1 MYSFGLNPNAF
12 IIIYFFTENTA
23 LEITLATN
31 VSFIVCTAPLLT
43 TILSL
48 WIYKKEKA
56 TRGLMAGSLLAL
68 VGVALVVYNG
78 SFVLKISPL
87 GDFLTLLA
95 AFSWAFYSL
104 IMRKMSNRY
113 SIIFI
118 TRKIFFYGVLTILP
132 AFLVHPWQFDITR
145 LLEPAILFNLLF
157 LGVLASLI
165 CFVVWNVVLK
175 QLGTIRA
182 SNYIYLNPLFTLIGS
197 AFLLGERLTMVALMG
212 AALILGGVY
221 WAGKNVLED
230 LLLQLRERDVRIIP
244 LDINCFI
251 RELKSGISFLIQGA
265 MVGIHEDGQLVRIV
279 LYFRNVLEERTQKHL
294 LNIALS
300 RTQIF
305 QWSFDMEHN
314 LMIIE
319 PRYFEYLGIP
329 TRDYTL
335 TPEEFA
341 FLIHPDDRKG
351 VFDALALQL
360 HGNLYERPVEYR
372 LRRGDGKWEW
382 FEAQSTYVGQL
393 TDLPFRIIGICMST
407 QKYKDTENKLNE
419 ALQKAQRSDELKSV
433 FLANMSHEIRTPLN
447 AIVGFSTLL
456 ACGDAD
462 LSRQEI
468 MEFTSLIEKNSQLL
482 MVLISDILDLSK
494 IESNT
499 MEFHFEKVSLNGI
512 LESIYSAQKMNLRK
526 GVELL
531 LDLPDRAAVIYTDPT
546 RLGQVVN
553 NLINNAVK
561 FTAEGRITIGYRLKD
576 FATLE
581 VFVEDTGT
589 GMSEE
594 VLAHIFERFYK
605 GDAFVQGTGLGLAIC
620 RTIVERFHGKIE
632 VASTLGKG
640 SRFAIVLPQ
649 EMRE

>member
-1 MYSFGLNPNAF
+1 MNPNVPQEVR
-12 IIIYFFTENTA
+12 IINA
-23 LEITLATN
+23 
-31 VSFIVCTAPLLT
+31 
-43 TILSL
+43 
-48 WIYKKEKA
+48 
-56 TRGLMAGSLLAL
+56 
-68 VGVALVVYNG
+68 
-78 SFVLKISPL
+78 ISEQL
-87 GDFLTLLA
+87 FN
-95 AFSWAFYSL
+95 SWPV
-104 IMRKMSNRY
+104 
-113 SIIFI
+113 SIIMIDLEDCIWRLNQQVMNELHLNEYVIGRRI
-118 TRKIFFYGVLTILP
+118 T
-132 AFLVHPWQFDITR
+132 D
-145 LLEPAILFNLLF
+145 LLE
-157 LGVLASLI
+157 
-165 CFVVWNVVLK
+165 VVCDK
-175 QLGTIRA
+175 
-182 SNYIYLNPLFTLIGS
+182 
-197 AFLLGERLTMVALMG
+197 
-212 AALILGGVY
+212 
-221 WAGKNVLED
+221 KNVLED

-305 QWSFDMEHN
+305 QWSFDMEHNLMIIEPRYFEYLGIPTRDYTLTPEEFAFLIHPDDRKGVFDALALQLHGNLYERPVEYRLRRGDGKWEWFEAQSTYVGQLTDLPFRIIGICMSTQKYKDTENKLNEALQKAQRSDDMEHN

>member
-1 MYSFGLNPNAF
+1 MYDKPILMNPNVPQEVR
-12 IIIYFFTENTA
+12 IINA
-23 LEITLATN
+23 
-31 VSFIVCTAPLLT
+31 
-43 TILSL
+43 
-48 WIYKKEKA
+48 
-56 TRGLMAGSLLAL
+56 
-68 VGVALVVYNG
+68 
-78 SFVLKISPL
+78 ISEQL
-87 GDFLTLLA
+87 FN
-95 AFSWAFYSL
+95 SWPV
-104 IMRKMSNRY
+104 
-113 SIIFI
+113 SIIMIDLEDCIWRLNQQVMNELQLNEHVIGRHI
-118 TRKIFFYGVLTILP
+118 T
-132 AFLVHPWQFDITR
+132 D
-145 LLEPAILFNLLF
+145 LLE
-157 LGVLASLI
+157 
-165 CFVVWNVVLK
+165 VVCDK
-175 QLGTIRA
+175 
-182 SNYIYLNPLFTLIGS
+182 
-197 AFLLGERLTMVALMG
+197 
-212 AALILGGVY
+212 
-221 WAGKNVLED
+221 KNVLEA

-244 LDINCFI
+244 LDTNCFI

-360 HGNLYERPVEYR
+360 RGNLYERPVEYR

-447 AIVGFSTLL
+447 AIVGFSNLL
-456 ACGDAD
+456 AQTNPSEETKEFC
-462 LSRQEI
+462 EI
-468 MEFTSLIEKNSQLL
+468 IETNSQLL

>member
-1 MYSFGLNPNAF
+1 MNPNVPQEVR
-12 IIIYFFTENTA
+12 IINA
-23 LEITLATN
+23 
-31 VSFIVCTAPLLT
+31 
-43 TILSL
+43 
-48 WIYKKEKA
+48 
-56 TRGLMAGSLLAL
+56 
-68 VGVALVVYNG
+68 
-78 SFVLKISPL
+78 ISEQL
-87 GDFLTLLA
+87 FN
-95 AFSWAFYSL
+95 SWPV
-104 IMRKMSNRY
+104 
-113 SIIFI
+113 SIIMIDLEDCIWRLNQQVMNELHLNEYVIGRRI
-118 TRKIFFYGVLTILP
+118 T
-132 AFLVHPWQFDITR
+132 D
-145 LLEPAILFNLLF
+145 LLE
-157 LGVLASLI
+157 
-165 CFVVWNVVLK
+165 VVCDK
-175 QLGTIRA
+175 
-182 SNYIYLNPLFTLIGS
+182 
-197 AFLLGERLTMVALMG
+197 
-212 AALILGGVY
+212 
-221 WAGKNVLED
+221 KNVLED

-605 GDAFVQGTGLGLAIC
+605 GDAFVQGTGLGLSIC
-620 RTIVERFHGKIE
+620 KSIVERLGGKITVNSE
-632 VASTLGKG
+632 FGVGTTFNFTLPYNIIKKAADTTKG
-640 SRFAIVLPQ
+640 MQSSLSSQSSQLSQSSQPSDLTEQPSNETPQ
-649 EMRE
+649 EQIPEKIGRSHV

>member
-1 MYSFGLNPNAF
+1 MNPNVPQEVR
-12 IIIYFFTENTA
+12 IINA
-23 LEITLATN
+23 
-31 VSFIVCTAPLLT
+31 
-43 TILSL
+43 
-48 WIYKKEKA
+48 
-56 TRGLMAGSLLAL
+56 
-68 VGVALVVYNG
+68 
-78 SFVLKISPL
+78 ISEQL
-87 GDFLTLLA
+87 FN
-95 AFSWAFYSL
+95 SWPV
-104 IMRKMSNRY
+104 
-113 SIIFI
+113 SIIMIDLEDCIWRLNQQVMNELHLNEYVIGRRI
-118 TRKIFFYGVLTILP
+118 T
-132 AFLVHPWQFDITR
+132 D
-145 LLEPAILFNLLF
+145 LLE
-157 LGVLASLI
+157 
-165 CFVVWNVVLK
+165 VVCDK
-175 QLGTIRA
+175 
-182 SNYIYLNPLFTLIGS
+182 
-197 AFLLGERLTMVALMG
+197 
-212 AALILGGVY
+212 
-221 WAGKNVLED
+221 KNVLED

-407 QKYKDTENKLNE
+407 QKYKDTENKLNG

-447 AIVGFSTLL
+447 AIVGFSSILAEMNQSPESEQFFQIIENNNRILL
-456 ACGDAD
+456 
-462 LSRQEI
+462 Q
-468 MEFTSLIEKNSQLL
+468 LIND
-482 MVLISDILDLSK
+482 VLDLSK
-494 IESNT
+494 VESGK
-499 MEFHFEKVSLNGI
+499 MEFVYSDVDVNAALSCMVSSWEMRMPDGVKIYFEPSLENCTMHTEENRLIQVLGNYVSNAAKHT
-512 LESIYSAQKMNLRK
+512 ESGSIRVGYYPPADGMIRF
-526 GVELL
+526 
-531 LDLPDRAAVIYTDPT
+531 Y
-546 RLGQVVN
+546 
-553 NLINNAVK
+553 VK
-561 FTAEGRITIGYRLKD
+561 
-576 FATLE
+576 
-581 VFVEDTGT
+581 DTGA
-589 GMSEE
+589 GIPLDKQSL
-594 VLAHIFERFYK
+594 VFERFVK
-605 GDAFVQGTGLGLAIC
+605 LDSFKQGTGLGLSIC
-620 RTIVERFHGKIE
+620 RMIAECMKGHVGLESE
-632 VASTLGKG
+632 VGKG
-640 SRFAIVLPQ
+640 SEFWFEVPFQLKS
-649 EMRE
+649 

>member
-1 MYSFGLNPNAF
+1 M
-12 IIIYFFTENTA
+12 
-23 LEITLATN
+23 
-31 VSFIVCTAPLLT
+31 
-43 TILSL
+43 
-48 WIYKKEKA
+48 
-56 TRGLMAGSLLAL
+56 
-68 VGVALVVYNG
+68 
-78 SFVLKISPL
+78 
-87 GDFLTLLA
+87 
-95 AFSWAFYSL
+95 
-104 IMRKMSNRY
+104 
-113 SIIFI
+113 
-118 TRKIFFYGVLTILP
+118 
-132 AFLVHPWQFDITR
+132 
-145 LLEPAILFNLLF
+145 
-157 LGVLASLI
+157 
-165 CFVVWNVVLK
+165 
-175 QLGTIRA
+175 
-182 SNYIYLNPLFTLIGS
+182 
-197 AFLLGERLTMVALMG
+197 
-212 AALILGGVY
+212 
-221 WAGKNVLED
+221 
-230 LLLQLRERDVRIIP
+230 RIIP

-407 QKYKDTENKLNE
+407 QKYKDMENKLNE

>member
-1 MYSFGLNPNAF
+1 MEYGKLNRKVPYPPFLKEQDGVDELTQQALATGISPNEILTAGLITGMNNIGVKFKDNKVFVPQVLMSAKAMSIGMGFLKKYFADGSVKRKGKF
-12 IIIYFFTENTA
+12 IIGTVEGDLHDIGKNLVSMM
-23 LEITLATN
+23 LEGNGYEVIDLEDCIWRLNQQVMNELHLNEYVIGRRIT
-31 VSFIVCTAPLLT
+31 
-43 TILSL
+43 
-48 WIYKKEKA
+48 
-56 TRGLMAGSLLAL
+56 
-68 VGVALVVYNG
+68 
-78 SFVLKISPL
+78 
-87 GDFLTLLA
+87 D
-95 AFSWAFYSL
+95 
-104 IMRKMSNRY
+104 
-113 SIIFI
+113 
-118 TRKIFFYGVLTILP
+118 
-132 AFLVHPWQFDITR
+132 
-145 LLEPAILFNLLF
+145 LLE
-157 LGVLASLI
+157 
-165 CFVVWNVVLK
+165 VVCDK
-175 QLGTIRA
+175 
-182 SNYIYLNPLFTLIGS
+182 
-197 AFLLGERLTMVALMG
+197 
-212 AALILGGVY
+212 
-221 WAGKNVLED
+221 KNVLED

>member
-1 MYSFGLNPNAF
+1 MNPNVPQEVR
-12 IIIYFFTENTA
+12 IINA
-23 LEITLATN
+23 
-31 VSFIVCTAPLLT
+31 
-43 TILSL
+43 
-48 WIYKKEKA
+48 
-56 TRGLMAGSLLAL
+56 
-68 VGVALVVYNG
+68 
-78 SFVLKISPL
+78 ISEQL
-87 GDFLTLLA
+87 FN
-95 AFSWAFYSL
+95 SWPV
-104 IMRKMSNRY
+104 
-113 SIIFI
+113 SIIMIDLEDCIWRLNQQVMNELHLNEYVIGRRI
-118 TRKIFFYGVLTILP
+118 T
-132 AFLVHPWQFDITR
+132 D
-145 LLEPAILFNLLF
+145 LLE
-157 LGVLASLI
+157 
-165 CFVVWNVVLK
+165 VVCDK
-175 QLGTIRA
+175 
-182 SNYIYLNPLFTLIGS
+182 
-197 AFLLGERLTMVALMG
+197 
-212 AALILGGVY
+212 
-221 WAGKNVLED
+221 KNVLED

-372 LRRGDGKWEW
+372 L
-382 FEAQSTYVGQL
+382 
-393 TDLPFRIIGICMST
+393 RIIGICMST

>member
-1 MYSFGLNPNAF
+1 MYDKPILMNPNVPQEVR
-12 IIIYFFTENTA
+12 IINA
-23 LEITLATN
+23 
-31 VSFIVCTAPLLT
+31 
-43 TILSL
+43 
-48 WIYKKEKA
+48 
-56 TRGLMAGSLLAL
+56 
-68 VGVALVVYNG
+68 
-78 SFVLKISPL
+78 ISEQL
-87 GDFLTLLA
+87 FN
-95 AFSWAFYSL
+95 SWPV
-104 IMRKMSNRY
+104 
-113 SIIFI
+113 SIIMIDLEDCIWRLNQQVMNELQLNEHVIGRHI
-118 TRKIFFYGVLTILP
+118 T
-132 AFLVHPWQFDITR
+132 D
-145 LLEPAILFNLLF
+145 LLE
-157 LGVLASLI
+157 
-165 CFVVWNVVLK
+165 VVCDK
-175 QLGTIRA
+175 
-182 SNYIYLNPLFTLIGS
+182 
-197 AFLLGERLTMVALMG
+197 
-212 AALILGGVY
+212 
-221 WAGKNVLED
+221 KNVLEA

-244 LDINCFI
+244 LDTNCFI

-305 QWSFDMEHN
+305 QW
-314 LMIIE
+314 
-319 PRYFEYLGIP
+319 
-329 TRDYTL
+329 
-335 TPEEFA
+335 
-341 FLIHPDDRKG
+341 
-351 VFDALALQL
+351 FDALALQL
-360 HGNLYERPVEYR
+360 RGNLYERPVEYR
-372 LRRGDGKWEW
+372 LRRGNGKWEW

>member
-1 MYSFGLNPNAF
+1 MYDKPILMNPNVPQEVR
-12 IIIYFFTENTA
+12 IINA
-23 LEITLATN
+23 
-31 VSFIVCTAPLLT
+31 
-43 TILSL
+43 
-48 WIYKKEKA
+48 
-56 TRGLMAGSLLAL
+56 
-68 VGVALVVYNG
+68 
-78 SFVLKISPL
+78 ISEQL
-87 GDFLTLLA
+87 FN
-95 AFSWAFYSL
+95 SWPV
-104 IMRKMSNRY
+104 
-113 SIIFI
+113 SIIMIDLEDCIWRLNQQVMNELQLNEYVIGRRI
-118 TRKIFFYGVLTILP
+118 T
-132 AFLVHPWQFDITR
+132 D
-145 LLEPAILFNLLF
+145 LLE
-157 LGVLASLI
+157 
-165 CFVVWNVVLK
+165 VVCDK
-175 QLGTIRA
+175 
-182 SNYIYLNPLFTLIGS
+182 
-197 AFLLGERLTMVALMG
+197 
-212 AALILGGVY
+212 
-221 WAGKNVLED
+221 KNVLED

-244 LDINCFI
+244 LDTNCFI

-494 IESNT
+494 IEAGTFDFVKKELDVNVLCEDIVRF
-499 MEFHFEKVSLNGI
+499 M
-512 LESIYSAQKMNLRK
+512 KMK
-526 GVELL
+526 AKPGVEVLF
-531 LDLPDRAAVIYTDPT
+531 DRHLPECRIVSDRNRLNQVIANFVNNAIKFTTAGSICVGYDKVDET
-546 RLGQVVN
+546 RLRFYV
-553 NLINNAVK
+553 A
-561 FTAEGRITIGYRLKD
+561 
-576 FATLE
+576 
-581 VFVEDTGT
+581 DTGI
-589 GMSEE
+589 GIEPEMQDQ
-594 VLAHIFERFYK
+594 IFGRFIK
-605 GDAFVQGTGLGLAIC
+605 LNTFVHGTGLGLSISKSIIEQLGG
-620 RTIVERFHGKIE
+620 TIGVDSEP
-632 VASTLGKG
+632 GKG
-640 SRFAIVLPQ
+640 SCFWFMLPVV
-649 EMRE
+649 

>member
-1 MYSFGLNPNAF
+1 MNPNVPQEVR
-12 IIIYFFTENTA
+12 IINA
-23 LEITLATN
+23 
-31 VSFIVCTAPLLT
+31 
-43 TILSL
+43 
-48 WIYKKEKA
+48 
-56 TRGLMAGSLLAL
+56 
-68 VGVALVVYNG
+68 
-78 SFVLKISPL
+78 ISEQL
-87 GDFLTLLA
+87 FN
-95 AFSWAFYSL
+95 SWPV
-104 IMRKMSNRY
+104 
-113 SIIFI
+113 SIIMIDLEDCIWRLNQQVMNELHLNEYVIGRRI
-118 TRKIFFYGVLTILP
+118 T
-132 AFLVHPWQFDITR
+132 D
-145 LLEPAILFNLLF
+145 LLE
-157 LGVLASLI
+157 
-165 CFVVWNVVLK
+165 VVCDK
-175 QLGTIRA
+175 
-182 SNYIYLNPLFTLIGS
+182 
-197 AFLLGERLTMVALMG
+197 
-212 AALILGGVY
+212 
-221 WAGKNVLED
+221 KNVLED

-447 AIVGFSTLL
+447 AIVGFSSLL
-456 ACGDAD
+456 TATENETE
-462 LSRQEI
+462 RK
-468 MEFTSLIEKNSQLL
+468 EFISIIETNNQLL
-482 MVLISDILDLSK
+482 LQLVSDILDLSK
-494 IESNT
+494 IEANT
-499 MEFHFEKVSLNGI
+499 LEFNYQNVFFTLFIGLLTMIAYRAVEEKEEWNQALKVILYILIVAAGMALAYFLKTDYAEKGVFCIMVLYIFRKKKMWQIIAGCASFIWETPALFGFIPIAFYNGTRGWKMKYFFYIFYPAHLLI
-512 LESIYSAQKMNLRK
+512 LYLLCYFMGISGYSA
-526 GVELL
+526 V
-531 LDLPDRAAVIYTDPT
+531 
-546 RLGQVVN
+546 
-553 NLINNAVK
+553 
-561 FTAEGRITIGYRLKD
+561 
-576 FATLE
+576 
-581 VFVEDTGT
+581 
-589 GMSEE
+589 
-594 VLAHIFERFYK
+594 
-605 GDAFVQGTGLGLAIC
+605 
-620 RTIVERFHGKIE
+620 
-632 VASTLGKG
+632 
-640 SRFAIVLPQ
+640 
-649 EMRE
+649 

>member
-1 MYSFGLNPNAF
+1 MNPNVPQEVR
-12 IIIYFFTENTA
+12 IINA
-23 LEITLATN
+23 
-31 VSFIVCTAPLLT
+31 
-43 TILSL
+43 
-48 WIYKKEKA
+48 
-56 TRGLMAGSLLAL
+56 
-68 VGVALVVYNG
+68 
-78 SFVLKISPL
+78 ISEQL
-87 GDFLTLLA
+87 FN
-95 AFSWAFYSL
+95 SWPV
-104 IMRKMSNRY
+104 
-113 SIIFI
+113 SIIMIDLEDCIWRLNQQVMNELHLNEYVIGRRI
-118 TRKIFFYGVLTILP
+118 T
-132 AFLVHPWQFDITR
+132 D
-145 LLEPAILFNLLF
+145 LLE
-157 LGVLASLI
+157 
-165 CFVVWNVVLK
+165 VVCDK
-175 QLGTIRA
+175 
-182 SNYIYLNPLFTLIGS
+182 
-197 AFLLGERLTMVALMG
+197 
-212 AALILGGVY
+212 
-221 WAGKNVLED
+221 KNVLED

-447 AIVGFSTLL
+447 AIVGFSSLL
-456 ACGDAD
+456 TATENETE
-462 LSRQEI
+462 RK
-468 MEFTSLIEKNSQLL
+468 EFISIIETNNQLL
-482 MVLISDILDLSK
+482 LQLVSNILDLSK
-494 IESNT
+494 IEANT
-499 MEFHFEKVSLNGI
+499 LEFNYQNVDLNQLAKDVENTVRGR
-512 LESIYSAQKMNLRK
+512 LQT
-526 GVELL
+526 GVALQFVPEV
-531 LDLPDRAAVIYTDPT
+531 PVCYVQTEHN
-546 RLGQVVN
+546 RLSQV
-553 NLINNAVK
+553 LINLLVNAAK
-561 FTAEGRITIGYRLKD
+561 FTEKGEIMFGYKIRGEELYFYVK
-576 FATLE
+576 
-581 VFVEDTGT
+581 DTGI
-589 GMSEE
+589 GISLENQKK
-594 VLAHIFERFYK
+594 IFERFTK
-605 GDAFVQGTGLGLAIC
+605 VNTFIQGTGLGLSIC
-620 RTIVERFHGKIE
+620 KNIVTKMKGRIGVESEGE
-632 VASTLGKG
+632 GKG
-640 SRFAIVLPQ
+640 STFWFTIPYKPKEAQKENNLTLMPLLNERSKEKPIILIAEDNESNYMLFKSILQKDYELVHAWDGEEAVELHQKFHPHVVIMDINMPKMDGYEATREIRKVSKTVPIIAVTAYSFASDKEKIMQNGFNGYMSKPVDIQRLK
-649 EMRE
+649 EKLDYTIHGNFMMM